1 MIAFTERGL
10 PAPLQRTL
18 ITVCVMLATIMQA
31 LDLTIA
37 NVALPYMQGSLSATL
52 DQVSWVLTSYVV
64 AAAIMTAPVGWL
76 ASRYG
81 VQRILVICATGF
93 TAASMLC
100 GIAQN
105 IEQIVLY
112 RILQGMFG
120 AALVP
125 LSQTVMLTIYPIE
138 QRGWAMSLWGL
149 GVMLGPIMGPTLGGW
164 LTENYS
170 WRWVFYI
177 NVPFGIATVL
187 GILALMRDEVSQT
200 KRSLDWFGFISL
212 SIAIGM
218 LQLMLDRGEHLGWF
232 ESTEIWIEAGIAL
245 GAAYF
250 FIAHTLTWPTPFVPV
265 EIFRDKNFVI
275 GLCFMFV
282 TGILLLASAALMAPF
297 LQNVMGYPI
306 VEAGWLLGTRGI
318 GMAIAMLLGGRVMA
332 MIGPRPMLLIG
343 LLASAASLY
352 FSIDF
357 TPDTRAS
364 TIIWISMVQ
373 GAGLGFMFVPLN
385 TVALSTLPPT
395 LRTEGTAMWTLIRN
409 LGSSIGVS
417 IVIANLTNKTTLLRA
432 RLVENVTDF
441 NQGLSDPLAAPLNPA
456 TETGRAL
463 LEGIVHQQAT
473 IIAYAND
480 FKLMMVMC
488 LLSIPFVFL
497 IKTPPNLIPGR
508 AAPAAADAH

>member
-1 MIAFTERGL
+1 MIAYAERGL
-10 PAPLQRTL
+10 PPTLQRTL
-18 ITVCVMLATIMQA
+18 ITICVMMATIMQA

-37 NVALPYMQGSLSATL
+37 NVALPYMQGSLSATI

-81 VQRILVICATGF
+81 VQRVLVICATGF
-93 TAASMLC
+93 TATSMLC

-112 RILQGMFG
+112 RVLQGLFG

-138 QRGWAMSLWGL
+138 QRSWAMSIWGL

-187 GILALMRDEVSQT
+187 GILALMRDKISESR
-200 KRSLDWFGFISL
+200 KSMDWFGFISL
-212 SIAIGM
+212 SVAIGS

-232 ESTEIWIEAGIAL
+232 ESTEIWIEAGVTVS
-245 GAAYF
+245 AAYF
-250 FIAHTLTWPTPFVPV
+250 FIAHTLTWPTPFIPI

-275 GLCFMFV
+275 GLGFMFV
-282 TGILLLASAALMAPF
+282 TGILLLASAALMAPL
-297 LQNVMGYPI
+297 LQSVMGYPI

-318 GMAIAMLLGGRVMA
+318 GMAIAMLFGGRVM
-332 MIGPRPMLLIG
+332 MTIGPRPMLLLG
-343 LLASAASLY
+343 LLASAFSLY
-352 FSIDF
+352 LSIDF
-357 TPDTRAS
+357 TPDTRPS
-364 TIIWISMVQ
+364 TIVWVSMVQ
-373 GAGLGFMFVPLN
+373 GAGLGFLFVPLN
-385 TVALSTLPPT
+385 TVALSTLPPA

-417 IVIANLTNKTTLLRA
+417 IVIANLTKKTTLLRA

-441 NQGLSDPLAAPLNPA
+441 NMGLSDPLAAALNPA

-463 LEGIVHQQAT
+463 LEQLVQRQAT
-473 IIAYAND
+473 ILAYAND
-480 FKLMMVMC
+480 FKLMMVLC
-488 LLSIPFVFL
+488 LLTIPFVFL

-508 AAPAAADAH
+508 SQAAADAH